1 MKFGIDNCAMQELE
15 RGRLV
20 RSEGI
25 EFPWRKVERG
35 RSGRVQIPWGTSAG

>member
-1 MKFGIDNCAMQELE
+1 MKFGIDKRAVLEIE

-25 EFPWRKVERG
+25 KIAGWTKDERG
-35 RSGRVQIPWGTSAG
+35 RSGRV